1 MTGFRVCA
9 DGTGETHVGPVEL
22 PTVDNPG
29 KGVQQVRGRLNIPAS
44 SLGIV
49 ELSDWVSGEE
59 LPPAPERRL
68 LVLLRG
74 AYDIATSSGES
85 QVLRPDGCVF
95 TEDADGKGQY
105 TRDVGHERVA
115 MVAVRISN
123 ECELP

>member
-9 DGTGETHVGPVEL
+9 DGTGETHVGPVDL

-49 ELSDWVSGEE
+49 ELPDWLSGEE
-59 LPPAPERRL
+59 LHPAPERRL

-74 AYDIATSSGES
+74 AHEIATSSGES
-85 QVLRPDGCVF
+85 QVLRPGGCLF

>member
-49 ELSDWVSGEE
+49 ELPDWLSGEE
-59 LPPAPERRL
+59 LPPCSGTAAARAP
-68 LVLLRG
+68 
-74 AYDIATSSGES
+74 S
-85 QVLRPDGCVF
+85 GCV
-95 TEDADGKGQY
+95 
-105 TRDVGHERVA
+105 RDRD
-115 MVAVRISN
+115 
-123 ECELP
+123 ELR